1 VTGTAADARQPAG
14 AVPPAGRGPQP
25 FPHLFSPLQVGPV
38 TLKNRIVNSA
48 HQTGFASGGRY
59 TDQLVA
65 YHQERARG
73 GAGLIVSQA
82 TCVTPDYLDLWNS
95 NDEIIGQY
103 RALTQVV
110 AAHGAH
116 YFAELWHPG
125 RQSYYSGS
133 GAEVYHAPSA
143 VPLDSFGTHWR
154 VPHELQP
161 AAIRE
166 IIAAF
171 GAAARRCREGGL
183 PGVAIHLAHGNLV
196 EQFMSPQTN
205 HRTDEWGGLLENR
218 LRLAREILLAVRE
231 AIGTGM
237 ALGARI
243 TGAGL
248 DSDEPGELHMLEMAG
263 TIDSWG
269 LLDYFDV
276 TMGHYSDALN
286 TARNIPNMTFAPGLW
301 ARYGKGIRNLVSV
314 PVFLVGR
321 ITHPQVAEDL
331 IASGSCD
338 AVVMA
343 RALIADPYLP
353 VKAAAGRV
361 LEIRPCVGA
370 MNCVNHLTH
379 GDGIRCIHNPVVS
392 REGAWGGELPPAA
405 GSRRVVVVGG
415 GPGGMECA
423 RVAAA
428 RGHEVILLER
438 GRSLGGQVRDAAK
451 APGRAELSQ
460 ITEYLEGR
468 CAAAGVDVRLETEA
482 TADSIRALQPDVIVI
497 ATGSRLPAGR
507 LPARLPAASPETDL
521 QLVEPIAALNGTAAV
536 GHRVVVLDEFGDWQG
551 MSIAH
556 ALAARGA
563 EVDLVTP
570 VMYPG
575 MALELTNWRIC
586 YEQLSA
592 LGVSFHPV
600 AEIAAVHCRD
610 VVIRRGFS
618 RAEHVISGVDSIVMV
633 RVPVAQDSLYRQLS
647 EGSFEV
653 HLAGDALAPRGI
665 EEAVYDGQ
673 RLGREL

>member
-1 VTGTAADARQPAG
+1 MTGTAVGVSRPADGAAG
-14 AVPPAGRGPQP
+14 P

-48 HQTGFASGGRY
+48 HQTGFAAGGRY
-59 TDQLVA
+59 TDRLLA

-82 TCVTPDYLDLWNS
+82 TCVTPEYLDLWNAD
-95 NDEIIGQY
+95 DEIIGQY
-103 RALTQVV
+103 QALMQIVRP
-110 AAHGAH
+110 HGAQ

-133 GAEVYHAPSA
+133 GVEIYYAPSP

-154 VPHELQP
+154 VPHELEP

-196 EQFMSPQTN
+196 EQFMSPLTN
-205 HRTDEWGGLLENR
+205 QRTDEWGGPLENR

-231 AIGTGM
+231 AIGPAM
-237 ALGARI
+237 ALGARV

-248 DSDEPGELHMLEMAG
+248 DTGEPDELDMLEMAG

-286 TARNIPNMTFAPGLW
+286 TARNIPNMTFEPGLW
-301 ARYGKGIRNLVSV
+301 GRYGKGMKNLVSV

-321 ITHPQVAEDL
+321 INHPQVAEDL
-331 IASGSCD
+331 IAGGSCD

-353 VKAAAGRV
+353 AKAAAGRV
-361 LEIRPCVGA
+361 PEIRPCVGA

-405 GSRRVVVVGG
+405 ASRRVVVVGG

-423 RVAAA
+423 RVAAT

-438 GRSLGGQVRDAAK
+438 GRALGGQVRDAAK
-451 APGRAELSQ
+451 GPGRAELGQ
-460 ITEYLEGR
+460 ITEYLAAR
-468 CAAAGVDVRLETEA
+468 CAATGVDVRLATEA
-482 TADSIRALQPDVIVI
+482 TARSIRALQPDAVII
-497 ATGSRLPAGR
+497 ATGSRLPAGH
-507 LPARLPAASPETDL
+507 LPAARQGADQEAALPLID
-521 QLVEPIAALNGTAAV
+521 PIAALNGAAQA
-536 GHRVVVLDEFGDWQG
+536 GRRVVVLDEFGDWPG
-551 MSIAH
+551 MSVAH
-556 ALAARGA
+556 ALAQRGS
-563 EVDLVTP
+563 EVELVTP

-592 LGVSFHPV
+592 LGVIFHPV
-600 AEIAAVHCRD
+600 AEIAAVHGND

-618 RAEHVISGVDSIVMV
+618 RAEHVIADVDSIVMV
-633 RVPVAQDSLYRQLS
+633 RVPVAQDSLHAQLS
-647 EGSFEV
+647 DGTFEV

-665 EEAVYDGQ
+665 EDAVYDGQ

>member
-1 VTGTAADARQPAG
+1 MTGQSAG
-14 AVPPAGRGPQP
+14 TQP
-25 FPHLFSPLQVGPV
+25 FPHLFSPLRIGPV

-48 HQTGFASGGRY
+48 HQTGFAAGGRY
-59 TDQLVA
+59 TDQLLA

-73 GAGLIVSQA
+73 GAALIISQA
-82 TCVTPDYLDLWNS
+82 TCVTPGYLDLWNS
-95 NDEIIGQY
+95 DDEIIGQY
-103 RALTQVV
+103 RTLAQSV

-125 RQSYYSGS
+125 RQSYYSGP
-133 GAEVYHAPSA
+133 GAEVYQAPSP
-143 VPLDSFGTHWR
+143 VPLDSFGTRWR
-154 VPHELQP
+154 VPHELEP
-161 AAIRE
+161 AAIKA
-166 IIAAF
+166 IISAF
-171 GAAARRCREGGL
+171 GAAAGRCRAGGL

-205 HRTDEWGGLLENR
+205 HRTDEWGGSLANR
-218 LRLAREILLAVRE
+218 LRLAREILLTVRE
-231 AIGTGM
+231 AIGPGL

-248 DSDEPGELHMLEMAG
+248 DPGEPGELDMLEIAG

-286 TARNIPNMTFAPGLW
+286 TARNIPNMTFEPGLW
-301 ARYGKGIRNLVSV
+301 HRYGKGMKNLVGV

-321 ITHPQVAEDL
+321 INHPQIAEDL
-331 IASGSCD
+331 IAGGSCD

-353 VKAAAGRV
+353 AKAAAGLV
-361 LEIRPCVGA
+361 PQIRPCVGA

-392 REGAWGGELPPAA
+392 RERAWGGDLRPGPA
-405 GSRRVVVVGG
+405 SRRVVVAGG
-415 GPGGMECA
+415 GPGGLECA
-423 RVAAA
+423 RVAAE
-428 RGHEVILLER
+428 RGHQVILIER
-438 GRSLGGQVRDAAK
+438 GRSLGGQVRVAAQ
-451 APGRAELSQ
+451 APGRAELGQ
-460 ITEYLEGR
+460 IAEYLAGR
-468 CAAAGVDVRLETEA
+468 CAAAGVDVRLATEA
-482 TADSIRALQPDVIVI
+482 TAGSIAALQPDAVVV
-497 ATGSRLPAGR
+497 ATGSRLPAGQ
-507 LPARLPAASPETDL
+507 LPPSRQPGGQPAD
-521 QLVEPIAALNGTAAV
+521 QLAGPGPAVVDPIEALTGAV
-536 GHRVVVLDEFGDWQG
+536 PVGRRVVLLDEFGDWPG

-563 EVDLVTP
+563 EVMLVTP

-575 MALELTNWRIC
+575 QALELTNWRIC

-592 LGVSFHPV
+592 LGVAFHPV
-600 AEIAAVHCRD
+600 AGIAAVRGRD

-618 RAEHVISGVDSIVMV
+618 QAEQVITDVDSVVMV
-633 RVPVAQDSLYRQLS
+633 RVPVALDSLYTELS
-647 EGSFEV
+647 LGSLEV
-653 HLAGDALAPRGI
+653 HAIGDAYAPRGI
-665 EEAVYDGQ
+665 EEAVFDGQ